1 MPNIDPLIWLLGVGA
16 AIIITATLLRFTNAS
31 AHSKQRL
38 RRSVI
43 LYVPYAILA
52 LLTIYLHYR
61 SDSPWSHGVRIATD
75 FLALLLVINL
85 CALVLFDVGLRLV
98 RLRMPEILHEVAV
111 GVAYIVAL
119 VWLMH
124 RSGVNLA
131 SIVATSAVATAVIG
145 LSLQST
151 LGSVIGG
158 LALQVDDSLSEGDW
172 IELESKT
179 QGQIKKVRW
188 RHTVIETRDW
198 DTLIVPNSVLL
209 NQTIKILGKREGQ
222 PRLHRM
228 WVYFNVDFR
237 TAPSR
242 VVEVVD
248 DALRAA
254 TIPGVAKDPPPNT
267 VCMDLARDHRDSFA
281 LYATRYWLTDF
292 AQDDPT
298 SSAVRQHVYTALKRA
313 RIPLAIP
320 AAALFVSNEHAER
333 TARKHETERAL
344 AREALLNVDIFRGLS
359 DDELDELVDS
369 IQVAPFAKG
378 AIVTRQGARANW
390 LYVLTQG
397 HVEVRV
403 AGEDGSTRR
412 VNTLKAPSFFG
423 EMALM
428 TGSAREATVVALEDV
443 QCLRVDREA
452 FGKLLE
458 RRPELADEVAAILA
472 ERRVALDAAREHLNA
487 ADRNSRVE
495 GERKRILTSVKE
507 FFGLEN

>member
-1 MPNIDPLIWLLGVGA
+1 
-16 AIIITATLLRFTNAS
+16 
-31 AHSKQRL
+31 
-38 RRSVI
+38 
-43 LYVPYAILA
+43 
-52 LLTIYLHYR
+52 
-61 SDSPWSHGVRIATD
+61 
-75 FLALLLVINL
+75 
-85 CALVLFDVGLRLV
+85 
-98 RLRMPEILHEVAV
+98 
-111 GVAYIVAL
+111 
-119 VWLMH
+119 
-124 RSGVNLA
+124 
-131 SIVATSAVATAVIG
+131 
-145 LSLQST
+145 
-151 LGSVIGG
+151 
-158 LALQVDDSLSEGDW
+158 
-172 IELESKT
+172 KT

-267 VCMDLARDHRDSFA
+267 VGMDLARHHRHSFA

-344 AREALLNVDIFRGLS
+344 AR
-359 DDELDELVDS
+359 
-369 IQVAPFAKG
+369 
-378 AIVTRQGARANW
+378 
-390 LYVLTQG
+390 
-397 HVEVRV
+397 
-403 AGEDGSTRR
+403 
-412 VNTLKAPSFFG
+412 
-423 EMALM
+423 
-428 TGSAREATVVALEDV
+428 
-443 QCLRVDREA
+443 
-452 FGKLLE
+452 
-458 RRPELADEVAAILA
+458 
-472 ERRVALDAAREHLNA
+472 
-487 ADRNSRVE
+487 
-495 GERKRILTSVKE
+495 
-507 FFGLEN
+507 